1 MSTLSVDTITEQTT
15 NNGVQIAGH
24 VIQVV
29 STTKTNNFS
38 MSAQAWTDVTGLS
51 ATITPKSTSS
61 KILAK
66 AYVNIGGENNYYAVG
81 RIARGGNALTANS
94 GGTNGT
100 AGMAAANSVNDYA
113 QYYME
118 AMVMEFLD
126 SPSSTSLLTYQVQLY
141 SVNPNSG
148 SETIY
153 VNRPHDVGN
162 AVRGLGTSTITLMEI
177 AQ

>member
-15 NNGVQIAGH
+15 NNGVQITGH

-29 STTKTNNFS
+29 STTKTDNFS
-38 MSAQAWTDVTGLS
+38 MSNQTYTDVTGLN

-66 AYVNIGGENNYYAVG
+66 AYVNLGGQNNYYAVG
-81 RIARGGNALTANS
+81 RIARGGNCSLLIRAELMVN
-94 GGTNGT
+94 
-100 AGMAAANSVNDYA
+100 AGMSAANSVNDYA

-126 SPSSTSLLTYQVQLY
+126 SLVQHHFSHIKFNY
-141 SVNPNSG
+141 
-148 SETIY
+148 I
-153 VNRPHDVGN
+153 
-162 AVRGLGTSTITLMEI
+162 
-177 AQ
+177 Q